1 MSLRQRDLF
10 DDSSMSFGDHLE
22 ELRYYVIRALA
33 GLFVVCILTLSFGN
47 YMVAIVRGPIDK
59 ALIRHG
65 LLDHKVDDMGSES
78 FYERFDKWWNQPTED
93 EQAKLENE
101 MRAKLEGERVEVEI
115 STQDLL
121 NALHKAAPDQF
132 PRLEKPIEKV
142 ETTTEEKE
150 TAEKETAESVRIYL
164 RAPEFS
170 IFRDVVKNMNRP
182 VTLNVQEAFMTF
194 VKVSVVSGLVLSSPW
209 LFYNVWMFV
218 AVGLYPHERK
228 FVYVYGAMS
237 LVLFL
242 TGAIFCFYVVFPFV
256 LDFLLAFNTWLGVQP
271 QIRLSEWVSFAVFLP
286 MMFGVSF
293 QLPLVMV
300 FLNRLNVLSEKVYR
314 ENRRIAILVIA
325 ALSMLLTPSDPS
337 SMLLMMFPLIFL
349 YEFGI
354 WLCRMNP
361 TSNPFGEDG
370 EPEIDV

>member
-22 ELRYYVIRALA
+22 ELRYYMIRALA

-65 LLDHKVDDMGSES
+65 LLDHQVDDMGTES
-78 FYERFDKWWNQPTED
+78 FYERFQKWWNEPAED
-93 EQAKLENE
+93 EQEKLKQE

-115 STQDLL
+115 STEDLL
-121 NALHKAAPDQF
+121 KALHEAAPDQF
-132 PRLEKPIEKV
+132 PRSKKQAEKNE
-142 ETTTEEKE
+142 TEEEAQQKPQ
-150 TAEKETAESVRIYL
+150 AESVRIYL

-170 IFRDVVKNMNRP
+170 IFRDVVKNINRP

-194 VKVSVVSGLVLSSPW
+194 VKVSIVSGLILSSPW
-209 LFYNVWMFV
+209 LFYNIWMFV

-242 TGAIFCFYVVFPFV
+242 VGAVFCFYIVFPFV

-300 FLNRLNVLSEKVYR
+300 FLNRLNVFSVSVYR

-354 WLCRMNP
+354 WLCKMNP
-361 TSNPFGEDG
+361 TSNPFGEDV
-370 EPEIDV
+370 EPEIDL

>member
-10 DDSSMSFGDHLE
+10 DDTSMSFGDHLE
-22 ELRYYVIRALA
+22 ELRYYMIRALA
-33 GLFVVCILTLSFGN
+33 GLFVVCIITLSFGN
-47 YMVAIVRGPIDK
+47 YMVAIVRSPIDK
-59 ALIRHG
+59 ALMRHG
-65 LLDHKVDDMGSES
+65 LLEHKVDDVGTES
-78 FYERFDKWWNQPTED
+78 FFERFEKWWNQPTED
-93 EQAKLENE
+93 EQEKQKNE
-101 MRAKLEGERVEVEI
+101 MHARLNGERVEVEI
-115 STQDLL
+115 STEDLL
-121 NALHKAAPDQF
+121 AALHQAIPDQF
-132 PRLEKPIEKV
+132 PGPPRKRVEKG
-142 ETTTEEKE
+142 TTDADEP
-150 TAEKETAESVRIYL
+150 AESVRLSL

-170 IFRDVVKNMNRP
+170 IFRDVVKNINRP

-194 VKVSVVSGLVLSSPW
+194 VKVSVVSGLIFSSPW
-209 LFYNVWMFV
+209 LFYNAWMFV

-228 FVYVYGAMS
+228 FVYVYGTMS

-242 TGAIFCFYVVFPFV
+242 VGAIFCFYLVFPFV

-300 FLNRLNVLSEKVYR
+300 FLNRLGVFSEDVYR
-314 ENRRIAILVIA
+314 ENRRIAILVIS

-354 WLCRMNP
+354 WLCKMNP
-361 TSNPFGEDG
+361 NSNPFGEDA
-370 EPEIDV
+370 ETDIDL

>member
-22 ELRYYVIRALA
+22 ELRYYMIRALA

-65 LLDHKVDDMGSES
+65 LLDHKIDDMGTES

-93 EQAKLENE
+93 EQEKLENE

-115 STQDLL
+115 STRDLL
-121 NALHKAAPDQF
+121 DALHKAAPNQF
-132 PRLEKPIEKV
+132 PRVKEPAE
-142 ETTTEEKE
+142 ETTGQKE
-150 TAEKETAESVRIYL
+150 PAESVRINL

-170 IFRDVVKNMNRP
+170 IFRDVVKNINRP

-194 VKVSVVSGLVLSSPW
+194 VKVSIVSGLVLSSPW
-209 LFYNVWMFV
+209 LFYNIWMFV

-242 TGAIFCFYVVFPFV
+242 SGAIFCFYIVFPFV

-286 MMFGVSF
+286 MMFGISF

-300 FLNRLNVLSEKVYR
+300 FLNRLNIFPESAYR

-325 ALSMLLTPSDPS
+325 GLSMLLTPSDPS

-370 EPEIDV
+370 EPDIDV